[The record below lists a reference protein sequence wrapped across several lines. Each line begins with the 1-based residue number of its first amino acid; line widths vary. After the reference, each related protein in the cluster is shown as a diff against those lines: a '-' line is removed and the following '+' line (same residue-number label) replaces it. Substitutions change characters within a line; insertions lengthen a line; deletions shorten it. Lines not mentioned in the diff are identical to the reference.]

1 MLALLP
7 LVVVKVYGYCQEES
21 KRQGQEKK
29 EKACRG
35 AGQVLTGG
43 RRKVHM
49 VERGQ
54 ISLTPVPSVFGWN

>member
-54 ISLTPVPSVFGWN
+54 ISP

>member
-7 LVVVKVYGYCQEES
+7 LVVIKVYGYCQEERE
-21 KRQGQEKK
+21 RQGHEEK

-54 ISLTPVPSVFGWN
+54 IPLTPVPSVSG